1 MEQLAFTRF
10 LNHLFGV
17 PVLALLNAIGVHP
30 KHPGAPIANSF
41 AMEVIVAFILLTF
54 FLLVRMRLSVDNPG
68 ALQHSMEAIEGF
80 IDGLAQ
86 EVIGGH
92 GYHRYVP
99 YLVTLGMFI
108 LTCNLL
114 GLIPGLE
121 SPTGVPVVPLGCAI
135 VTWVYYHIQGVR
147 EQGPAGYLAH
157 FIGPQD
163 KDIPIIVRILLP
175 MLMFPVEVVSH
186 TARILSLTVRL
197 TANMFAGEMV
207 TLVFFS
213 LIPFFLPLPF
223 QALHIFVAIIQTYIF
238 VLLACV
244 YLGEATAH
252 EH

>member
-1 MEQLAFTRF
+1 MEQLAFTAF
-10 LNHLFGV
+10 LNRVFGPV
-17 PVLALLNAIGVHP
+17 VLALLQAVGVHP
-30 KHPGAPIANSF
+30 KHPATPIANSF
-41 AMEVIVAFILLTF
+41 AMEVLVAIILITF

-68 ALQHSMEAIEGF
+68 PLQLTMEAIEGF
-80 IDGLAQ
+80 VNGLGS
-86 EVIGGH
+86 EIIGH
-92 GYHRYVP
+92 GYERYVP
-99 YLVTLGMFI
+99 YLVTLGLFI
-108 LTCNLL
+108 LTCNLI
-114 GLIPGLE
+114 GLVPGLE

-147 EQGPAGYLAH
+147 EQGPVGYLAH

-163 KDIPIIVRILLP
+163 KDIPLIVRLGLP
-175 MLMFPVEVVSH
+175 VLMFPVEIVSH
-186 TARILSLTVRL
+186 TARLLSLTVRL

-213 LIPFFLPLPF
+213 LIPLFIPLPF
-223 QALHIFVAIIQTYIF
+223 QALHIFVAVIQTYIF

>member
-1 MEQLAFTRF
+1 MEQLAFTAF
-10 LNHLFGV
+10 LNRLFGG
-17 PVLALLNAIGVHP
+17 PVLALLQAIGVHP
-30 KHPGAPIANSF
+30 KHPATPISNSF
-41 AMEVIVAFILLTF
+41 AMEVLVTLILIMF

-68 ALQHSMEAIEGF
+68 GLQQVMEATEGF
-80 IDGLAQ
+80 VGGLGQ
-86 EVIGGH
+86 EIIGH
-92 GYHRYVP
+92 GYERYVS
-99 YLVTLGMFI
+99 YLVTLGLFI

-121 SPTGVPVVPLGCAI
+121 SPTGVPIVPLGCAI
-135 VTWVYYHIQGVR
+135 VTWLYYHIQGVR

-163 KDIPIIVRILLP
+163 KDIPLVVRLVLP
-175 MLMFPVEVVSH
+175 VLMFPVELVSH
-186 TARILSLTVRL
+186 TARLLSLTVRL

-213 LIPFFLPLPF
+213 LVPLFLPLPF

>member
-1 MEQLAFTRF
+1 MEQLAFTAF
-10 LNHLFGV
+10 LNRVFG
-17 PVLALLNAIGVHP
+17 PAVLALLQMVGVHP
-30 KHPGAPIANSF
+30 KHPTTPIANSF
-41 AMEVIVAFILLTF
+41 AMEVLVAIILITF

-68 ALQHSMEAIEGF
+68 PLQHTMEAIEGF
-80 IDGLAQ
+80 VSGLGS
-86 EVIGGH
+86 EIIGH
-92 GYHRYVP
+92 GYERYVP

-108 LTCNLL
+108 LTCNLI
-114 GLIPGLE
+114 GLVPGLE

-147 EQGPAGYLAH
+147 AQGPKGYLAH

-163 KDIPIIVRILLP
+163 KDIPLIVRLGLP
-175 MLMFPVEVVSH
+175 VLMFPVEVVSH
-186 TARILSLTVRL
+186 TARLLSLTVRL

-213 LIPFFLPLPF
+213 LIPLFLPLPF
-223 QALHIFVAIIQTYIF
+223 QALHIFVAVIQTYIF